1 MQRAEQL
8 DQTAEDGAPGSA
20 ASALVEHAGP
30 PTQLGRVIVT
40 GGASGLGAAV
50 VEAVAARGGAPIVL
64 DRQPPRDTDAEIDF
78 HRVDLADARAAEQAV
93 ERAIA
98 RHGGLDAVVT
108 AAGTDACGKLVDVPG
123 DDWDRVVRVNLLGT
137 AAIVRAALPALER
150 ARNGRV
156 VTVAST
162 LGLRVLSDAT
172 AYCASKFGV
181 VGFSRALA
189 LETAG
194 RVGVTMLVPG
204 GMRTHFFDGRD
215 PAYQPPPDAPLAPPG
230 EVAAAVVFALE
241 RPKGIELRELVVCP
255 SEETSW
261 P

>member
-1 MQRAEQL
+1 VQRAEQEHSTGNGAG
-8 DQTAEDGAPGSA
+8 TALAPEN
-20 ASALVEHAGP
+20 LVHHATP
-30 PTQLGRVIVT
+30 PRPLGRVLVT
-40 GGASGLGAAV
+40 GGSSGLGAAI
-50 VEAVAARGGAPIVL
+50 VEAVGERRGTPIVL
-64 DRQPPRDTDAEIDF
+64 DRQPPRDTDLDLDF
-78 HRVDLADARAAEQAV
+78 EQVDLADARAAEQAV
-93 ERAIA
+93 ERAIEH
-98 RHGGLDAVVT
+98 HGGLDAVVA
-108 AAGTDACGKLVDVPG
+108 AAGTDACGKLGDVAG
-123 DDWDRVVRVNLLGT
+123 EDWDRVVRVNLLGT
-137 AAIVRAALPALER
+137 AAVVRAALPALER
-150 ARNGRV
+150 ADNGRV

-215 PAYQPPPDAPLAPPG
+215 PAYQPPPDAPLAPPE

-241 RPKGIELRELVVCP
+241 RPRGIELRELVVCP

>member
-1 MQRAEQL
+1 VQRAEP
-8 DQTAEDGAPGSA
+8 DHTAATGSGIAIAPMP
-20 ASALVEHAGP
+20 LVDHLGP
-30 PTQLGRVIVT
+30 PTPLGRVLIT
-40 GGASGLGAAV
+40 GGASGLGAAIA
-50 VEAVAARGGAPIVL
+50 EAVATRGTPIVL
-64 DRQPPRDTDAEIDF
+64 DRDAPSGGTDFEQ
-78 HRVDLADARAAEQAV
+78 VDLADTRAAEQAV
-93 ERAIA
+93 ARAIE

-108 AAGTDACGKLVDVPG
+108 AAGTDACGKLEDVAG
-123 DDWDRVVRVNLLGT
+123 EDWDRVVKVNLLGT
-137 AAIVRAALPALER
+137 AAIVRAALPALLE
-150 ARNGRV
+150 ADNGRV

-181 VGFSRALA
+181 VGFTRALA

-215 PAYQPPPDAPLAPPG
+215 PMYQPPPDAPLAPPE

>member
-1 MQRAEQL
+1 MQRAEPDHTAGNGSGTTATVPTPSTEQVG
-8 DQTAEDGAPGSA
+8 QTP
-20 ASALVEHAGP
+20 
-30 PTQLGRVIVT
+30 LGRVLIT
-40 GGASGLGAAV
+40 GGASGLGAAIA
-50 VEAVAARGGAPIVL
+50 EAVAARGTPIVL
-64 DRQPPRDTDAEIDF
+64 DRDAPSNGADF
-78 HRVDLADARAAEQAV
+78 EQVDLADTRAAEQAV
-93 ERAIA
+93 ARAIE

-108 AAGTDACGKLVDVPG
+108 AAGTDACGKLEDVAG
-123 DDWDRVVRVNLLGT
+123 EDWDRVVKVNLLGT
-137 AAIVRAALPALER
+137 AAVVRAALPALER

-194 RVGVTMLVPG
+194 RIGVTMLVPG

-215 PAYQPPPDAPLAPPG
+215 PAYQPPPDAPLAPPE
-230 EVAAAVVFALE
+230 EVAAAVAFALE
-241 RPKGIELRELVVCP
+241 RPPGIELRELVVCP
-255 SEETSW
+255 SQETSW